1 MKRGLDALLVTAPGN
16 IYYLS
21 AFHTPAYDN
30 FQFMLLPASG
40 EPTMFNNVHESE
52 YLVGARSHVRK
63 RAAYPGWLSHTDIAA
78 ELLAKEGLAKARI
91 GIEKSSFFFTIADF
105 EKLTAKLPQ
114 ARFEDASGIVEPFR
128 RVKSAEELAVI
139 RQAARVVEAG
149 MKAGVEAIREGVA
162 DCEIS
167 AEVHHGLI
175 GAGGDY
181 MSYPP
186 FVNVGWNSSLV
197 HNTWN
202 GMKVKSGDLVFL
214 EISGVVKR
222 YGAAL
227 MRSVAVGKISDE
239 MERRNTIVHDV
250 LARTLDAIKP
260 GVTSGSV
267 NQVCLETY
275 AAPRLQG
282 PQARR
287 LLDGYQLPAGLERG
301 QFPRPVARQSDRAGA
316 GHGVP
321 LPAAVP
327 RRGPAD
333 DLDIRDDR
341 RDQGRLR
348 AVDELSAPALPQITG
363 SRCRMAARTRLYTDV
378 DYEKNGKQVGWLY
391 MPHSVTRSAYGNIAI
406 PVASVK
412 NGSGPT
418 IFLMAG
424 NHGDEYEGQIALC
437 KLIRSIDPGRVQGR
451 IIVMPAAN
459 LPAALASAR
468 VSPIDQGNLNRA
480 FPGDPDGTPTQ
491 QIAWYIDQVL
501 YPMSQFHHDI
511 HSGGTSLDYVPFVSM
526 RKTGDADLDMRTMA
540 ALKAFDAPNGLVWA
554 LQP

>member
-1 MKRGLDALLVTAPGN
+1 MDNTREPLPFPGATFDARIEAVRKAIVKRGLDALLVTAPGN

-128 RVKSAEELAVI
+128 RVKSAEELAVM

-202 GMKVKSGDLVFL
+202 GMKVKSGDLIFL

-227 MRSVAVGKISDE
+227 MRSVAVGKISEE

-275 AAPRLQG
+275 ERHGYKVLKRAGYSMGINFPPGWSEGNFLDLSRDNPIVLEPG
-282 PQARR
+282 MVFHCPQPYRVAGQQTISTSETIVVTR
-287 LLDGYQLPAGLERG
+287 DGCEPLTN
-301 QFPRPVARQSDRAGA
+301 FPRQ
-316 GHGVP
+316 
-321 LPAAVP
+321 L
-327 RRGPAD
+327 
-333 DLDIRDDR
+333 
-341 RDQGRLR
+341 
-348 AVDELSAPALPQITG
+348 
-363 SRCRMAARTRLYTDV
+363 
-378 DYEKNGKQVGWLY
+378 
-391 MPHSVTRSAYGNIAI
+391 
-406 PVASVK
+406 
-412 NGSGPT
+412 
-418 IFLMAG
+418 F
-424 NHGDEYEGQIALC
+424 
-437 KLIRSIDPGRVQGR
+437 
-451 IIVMPAAN
+451 
-459 LPAALASAR
+459 
-468 VSPIDQGNLNRA
+468 
-480 FPGDPDGTPTQ
+480 
-491 QIAWYIDQVL
+491 
-501 YPMSQFHHDI
+501 
-511 HSGGTSLDYVPFVSM
+511 
-526 RKTGDADLDMRTMA
+526 RK
-540 ALKAFDAPNGLVWA
+540 
-554 LQP
+554 